1 MCTFV
6 IEDTLDS
13 EIERFLN
20 EDISNGDITSDLFID
35 ATSISNAEIL
45 SREPGILSGR
55 SKITQIFNHFN
66 IESNWLFQDGNS
78 FSDNSQIVKLNGLS
92 KSILL
97 SERVSLNLLGHMS
110 GIATSTNNAVKI
122 TKQISP
128 HTNIS
133 ATRKTLPGLRKYEK
147 YSVIVGGGLPHRYD
161 LNEMILIKDN
171 HSKLINNLQKSISSV
186 RNQIGSSKK
195 IELEV
200 DSLESAM
207 KAINLD
213 IDIILLDNMQP
224 EDILKFMNKIK
235 SISQKIPLTEASGGI
250 TMSNLQN
257 YASTG
262 VDIISM
268 GALTHSSKSINFS
281 LQII

>member
-1 MCTFV
+1 MCTSV
-6 IEDTLDS
+6 IEDTLDT
-13 EIERFLN
+13 EIERFLQ

-35 ATSISNAEIL
+35 SNSISNAQIL

-55 SKITQIFNHFN
+55 KELTQIFDHFK
-66 IESNWLFQDGNS
+66 IKSNWLFQDGGYFDSNTE
-78 FSDNSQIVKLNGLS
+78 IVKLNGLS
-92 KSILL
+92 KSLLL

-110 GIATSTNNAVKI
+110 GIATSTNHAVTI
-122 TKQISP
+122 TKKISP
-128 HTNIS
+128 NTNIS

-171 HSKLINNLQKSISSV
+171 HHKLITNLKESV
-186 RNQIGSSKK
+186 NTARDKIDSNKK

-200 DSLESAM
+200 DSLESALN
-207 KAINLD
+207 AVDLD
-213 IDIILLDNMQP
+213 VDIILLDNMTP
-224 EDILKFMNKIK
+224 EDISKFILKLKQ
-235 SISQKIPLTEASGGI
+235 ISEPPLTEASGGI
-250 TMSNLQN
+250 NFSNLES
-257 YASTG
+257 YASTQ

-268 GALTHSSKSINFS
+268 GALTHSSKSIDFS